1 MWMDFGCETS
11 LYLKRQKR
19 VNTFLRSN
27 CPRVYRM
34 NARMASFFIF
44 LRNSLVNAIFHDS
57 KSGL

>member
-1 MWMDFGCETS
+1 MWTLCVKRP

-34 NARMASFFIF
+34 NAKMASFFYF
-44 LRNSLVNAIFHDS
+44 FADFPCERELSA
-57 KSGL
+57 